1 MEARAAGQQQ
11 NSGWRSLPRSRCC
24 ILLQRSQRNASLRPA
39 VGAGCQWTPTSQ
51 SAVLRPRV
59 AGRTPDRQ
67 CEVCSSRSA
76 PGLAR
81 LGVAGRDSIQL
92 LSLRRCEGNW
102 KVKNKKNE
110 FSGLSST
117 KQLQAIQVQ
126 CKHHLYNDGTGGS
139 PPLWLFQQY
148 GRPQRR
154 GSRSARD
161 AHRSNTFRSSLSP
174 GAMPQPSSI
183 FHGVQPSL
191 AYPRRSTMRK
201 EPNR

>member
-102 KVKNKKNE
+102 KVKNKKTKKNSQGCLPQNNYKQFKCNANTTFIMMVQVALLHYGCSSSMAVRKGE
-110 FSGLSST
+110 EVALPGMRTAATPSGRR
-117 KQLQAIQVQ
+117 
-126 CKHHLYNDGTGGS
+126 C
-139 PPLWLFQQY
+139 
-148 GRPQRR
+148 RP
-154 GSRSARD
+154 A
-161 AHRSNTFRSSLSP
+161 P
-174 GAMPQPSSI
+174 
-183 FHGVQPSL
+183 
-191 AYPRRSTMRK
+191 
-201 EPNR
+201 